1 MKNSQSRIQSI
12 SRNFASQRCPRD
24 WLAGL
29 AGRAFF
35 MCKPG

>member
-1 MKNSQSRIQSI
+1 MKNSQSRIQPI
-12 SRNFASQRCPRD
+12 SRIFASQRCSRD
-24 WLAGL
+24 WL